1 LAFDTIGIKVRAIK
15 IHHQTEHFYFVI
27 RIGLLK
33 DIVGDINDKI
43 ENKVMIK
50 EQI

>member
-1 LAFDTIGIKVRAIK
+1 
-15 IHHQTEHFYFVI
+15 VI

-50 EQI
+50 EQIWMCN